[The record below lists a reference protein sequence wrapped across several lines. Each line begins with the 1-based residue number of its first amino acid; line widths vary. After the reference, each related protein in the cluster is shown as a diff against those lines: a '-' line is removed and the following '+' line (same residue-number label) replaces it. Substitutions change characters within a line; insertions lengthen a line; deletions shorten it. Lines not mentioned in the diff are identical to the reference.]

1 MSLVQRRPLRD
12 VRGGLDGARGG
23 GDIHLEGI
31 FLEGSGFVLVL
42 LAKGEVNGIAVTINL
57 KTSFHGPFGW
67 IGNPEG
73 SGTAC
78 KSAFGVTATIGPLL
92 VADTIPFGGS
102 SAPLTI
108 SAKQSFP
115 STTADESNFA
125 HVSPEV
131 TSRTSEPHGRGPLR
145 SLLAIIASMG
155 LGGQSALSG
164 NPLGDA
170 LSGRIVLAPRRNA
183 SQRQLGR
190 LDRQIVF
197 LSIVYAGGSRGHAQ
211 TEHGLIH
218 SERGLPLPTREK
230 VEARGKSGNTKSS

>member
-1 MSLVQRRPLRD
+1 MSLIQRRPLRD
-12 VRGGLDGARGG
+12 VLGSLVDARGG
-23 GDIHLEGI
+23 GDIRLGGM

-42 LAKGEVNGIAVTINL
+42 LAKGEVNGVAVSINL

-67 IGNPEG
+67 IGNPKG

-108 SAKQSFP
+108 GAKQSFP

-131 TSRTSEPHGRGPLR
+131 TSRARKPHGRGPLCS
-145 SLLAIIASMG
+145 SLASVTPKG
-155 LGGQSALSG
+155 LGGQSVLSG

-183 SQRQLGR
+183 SQRQHGR
-190 LDRQIVF
+190 FDHQIVF
-197 LSIVYAGGSRGHAQ
+197 LSVVNAGGSGGHAQ

-230 VEARGKSGNTKSS
+230 VEARGKSGNTKNS